1 MRIRSGQCS
10 ACPRSGNPRVKE
22 PRPVADTQAGP
33 RVPCR
38 AGEKPQEIER
48 IATAGERAGL
58 PEHQIPQEHAHRFDF
73 LAAVAVHD
81 EERQLRRMAMARTC
95 TAADLHSNSAD
106 GQYRRLSRRSLR
118 RL

>member
-1 MRIRSGQCS
+1 
-10 ACPRSGNPRVKE
+10 
-22 PRPVADTQAGP
+22 VADTQAGP

-58 PEHQIPQEHAHRFDF
+58 PEHQIPQARAHRFDF
-73 LAAVAVHD
+73 LAVAVHD
-81 EERQLRRMAMARTC
+81 EERELRRLAMARPC
-95 TAADLHSNSAD
+95 TAADLHSTSAD